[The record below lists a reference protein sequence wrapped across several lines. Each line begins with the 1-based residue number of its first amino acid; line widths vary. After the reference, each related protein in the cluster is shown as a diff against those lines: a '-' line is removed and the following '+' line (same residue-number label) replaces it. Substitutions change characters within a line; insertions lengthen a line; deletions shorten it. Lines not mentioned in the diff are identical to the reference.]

1 VSFRYKVYTRVIAL
15 KGGTK
20 PLYVAAFRSLAD
32 AVEYV
37 HIRRHGYP
45 YYSVKTPRGVIFSSR
60 EATES
65 LSADYALADKRD
77 RKPLLAPLE
86 PVAEVLP

>member
-1 VSFRYKVYTRVIAL
+1 MSLRYKIYTRVP
-15 KGGTK
+15 KPQGGTK
-20 PLYVAAFRSLAD
+20 PLYIAAFRRLSD

-45 YYSVKTPRGVIFSSR
+45 YCSVKTPRGVIFSSR
-60 EATES
+60 EATATF
-65 LSADYALADKRD
+65 SADYKLADARD
-77 RKPLLAPLE
+77 RKPLLEPLE